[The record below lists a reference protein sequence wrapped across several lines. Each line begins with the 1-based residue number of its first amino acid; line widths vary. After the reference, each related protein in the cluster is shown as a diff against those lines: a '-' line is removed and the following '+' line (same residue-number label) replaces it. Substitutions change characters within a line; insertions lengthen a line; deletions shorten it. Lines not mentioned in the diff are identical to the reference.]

1 MKMIEHLFDFRMI
14 KLLLLFILSL
24 TVSSQV
30 FGFSATQKN
39 EMQKT
44 IKNMQSLMP
53 RRIDATTTMTWTWM
67 EDNTWYMNTQ
77 INTGGRFLGEREK
90 NILKGYI
97 RDQYCRPPY
106 EYLDAGLV
114 ITNQY
119 YDESK
124 NFLFA
129 ASARKRICGR

>member
-1 MKMIEHLFDFRMI
+1 MIR
-14 KLLLLFILSL
+14 LLLLFILSL
-24 TVSSQV
+24 TVSSPV
-30 FGFSATQKN
+30 FSLSAIQKD

-44 IKNMQSLMP
+44 IKNMQALMP
-53 RRIDATTTMTWTWM
+53 RRIDAMTTMKWTWM

-90 NILKGYI
+90 NILKSYI

-119 YDESK
+119 YDENN

-129 ASARKRICGR
+129 ASASKRICGR

>member
-30 FGFSATQKN
+30 FGLSATQKN

-53 RRIDATTTMTWTWM
+53 RRIDAMTTMTWTWM

-77 INTGGRFLGEREK
+77 INTGGRAKANCNLSRLNSLLYAIFT
-90 NILKGYI
+90 
-97 RDQYCRPPY
+97 
-106 EYLDAGLV
+106 V
-114 ITNQY
+114 
-119 YDESK
+119 
-124 NFLFA
+124 F
-129 ASARKRICGR
+129 

>member
-1 MKMIEHLFDFRMI
+1 MI

-24 TVSSQV
+24 TVSSPV
-30 FGFSATQKN
+30 FSLSDLQKK

-44 IKNMQSLMP
+44 IKNMQALMP
-53 RRIDATTTMTWTWM
+53 RRIDAMTTVTWTWM
-67 EDNTWYMNTQ
+67 EGNTWYINTTM
-77 INTGGRFLGEREK
+77 NTGGRILGERQRDFLRK
-90 NILKGYI
+90 YV

-119 YDESK
+119 YDENK

-129 ASARKRICGR
+129 ASASKRICGR